1 MLNTCSEI
9 IWDLQ
14 SEAEDTSV
22 RCVNLLELLR
32 VSAAQFFIW
41 KMGRIKKSTL
51 SSYFQDC
58 CDDNISGNVGLIV
71 ICNICT
77 NILRL
82 SLLHVCV
89 HVIRCHT

>member
-9 IWDLQ
+9 IRDLQ

-41 KMGRIKKSTL
+41 KMGRIKKVPCL
-51 SSYFQDC
+51 A
-58 CDDNISGNVGLIV
+58 ISKIV
-71 ICNICT
+71 VMII
-77 NILRL
+77 
-82 SLLHVCV
+82 
-89 HVIRCHT
+89 